1 MAWELLKKNHRGL
14 FNPNYKI
21 WKWTREVVGK
31 YIKKPQQGFSKR
43 YREYHNDSKN
53 LKLIIN
59 EKSGKRNRH
68 LEFLPRNL
76 EKRSCLGEYFIERIE
91 SKRKREGK
99 SKKMRKWSC
108 QTISGTLKQE
118 EKVEKNQK
126 SSSNFEGLKEFL
138 SKRHEDWMEN
148 RRKELELLENEFNMQ
163 HKHMQRHQ
171 DMMIKMMEAK

>member
-108 QTISGTLKQE
+108 QTISGTFKQE
-118 EKVEKNQK
+118 EKVEKNK
-126 SSSNFEGLKEFL
+126 KAVATLKVLKNFFQNDMKTEWKTEEKNWSY
-138 SKRHEDWMEN
+138 SKMSLTCSTNICKGTRTWW
-148 RRKELELLENEFNMQ
+148 
-163 HKHMQRHQ
+163 
-171 DMMIKMMEAK
+171 

>member
-1 MAWELLKKNHRGL
+1 M
-14 FNPNYKI
+14 
-21 WKWTREVVGK
+21 GK

-91 SKRKREGK
+91 SKRKREK
-99 SKKMRKWSC
+99 KRKKMRK
-108 QTISGTLKQE
+108 
-118 EKVEKNQK
+118 
-126 SSSNFEGLKEFL
+126 
-138 SKRHEDWMEN
+138 
-148 RRKELELLENEFNMQ
+148 
-163 HKHMQRHQ
+163 
-171 DMMIKMMEAK
+171 